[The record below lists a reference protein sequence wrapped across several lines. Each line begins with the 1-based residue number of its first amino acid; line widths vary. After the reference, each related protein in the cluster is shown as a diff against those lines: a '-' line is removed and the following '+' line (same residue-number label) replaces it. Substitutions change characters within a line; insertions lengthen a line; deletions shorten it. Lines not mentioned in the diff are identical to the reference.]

1 MPSSSIQRIVTDIM
15 TNYDHNKNGSIELE
29 RIKPTGNMLQKA
41 AQRAKNPDERV
52 RSSTSSYSIGDE
64 LTVNSSVRTQ
74 HQLFVAADANG
85 DKKVTRQELVKFISE
100 NYDSNKN
107 GELESRGAKV
117 WKPAEELQKFEKDF
131 GERLESY
138 NSFTI

>member
-1 MPSSSIQRIVTDIM
+1 MPSIQRLVTDIM
-15 TNYDHNKNGSIELE
+15 TNYDHNKSGAIELE
-29 RIKPTGNMLQKA
+29 PFKTSGNFIQKA

-52 RSSTSSYSIGDE
+52 RSSTNSYTIGDE
-64 LTVNSSVRTQ
+64 LTVNSTVRTQ

-131 GERLESY
+131 GERTESY
-138 NSFTI
+138 SSFTI